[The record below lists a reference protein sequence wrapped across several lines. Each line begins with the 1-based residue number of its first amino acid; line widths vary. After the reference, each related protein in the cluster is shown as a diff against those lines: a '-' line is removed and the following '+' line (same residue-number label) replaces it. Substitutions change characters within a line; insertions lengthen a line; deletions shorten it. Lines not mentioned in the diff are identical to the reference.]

1 VQAATAVYGQVKG
14 LTGVDEP
21 GLAVEEPSAE
31 NIGLFSEGRWDP

>member
-21 GLAVEEPSAE
+21 GLAVEEPCAE
-31 NIGLFSEGRWDP
+31 DIGLFSEGRWDS